1 MLRACL
7 GLALGLALFSFAA
20 AEGRY
25 PDSAEATRSVTIVR
39 VQWVAD
45 YAEADAVCSKLG
57 NEEAKGTILACY
69 HIPTGTIVAVQPSSF
84 NDWQNLAILG
94 HEFWHA
100 LGASHP

>member
-20 AEGRY
+20 AEGKY
-25 PDSAEATRSVTIVR
+25 PDHAEATRTVTIVR

-45 YAEADAVCSKLG
+45 YAAADAACSALDNTPAEGK
-57 NEEAKGTILACY
+57 ILACF
-69 HIPTGTIVAVQPSSF
+69 HPATSTIIAVQPSSF